1 MNKQIYTIGFTK
13 KTAEEFFE
21 LIKKNNITLI
31 IDVRLNNTSQLSG
44 FSKFP
49 DIKYFLKS
57 IAKCEYISDKNFAPL
72 EITLNRYKKNQI
84 NWDEYVK
91 EFNETMFDRDVLEYI
106 KSNYSSIIIKEN
118 ICFLCSEEKPYKC
131 HRRLVSE
138 KFKQVFDV
146 DIKHI

>member
-21 LIKKNNITLI
+21 LIKK
-31 IDVRLNNTSQLSG
+31 NNTSQLSG

-57 IAKCEYISDKNFAPL
+57 IAKCEYISDKTFAPH
-72 EITLNRYKKNQI
+72 ESTLNRYKKNQI
-84 NWDEYVK
+84 DWDDYVK

-106 KSNYSSIIIKEN
+106 KLNYSSIIIKEN
-118 ICFLCSEEKPYKC
+118 ICFLCSEDKPYKC

-138 KFKQVFDV
+138 IFKQVFDV
-146 DIKHI
+146 DSKHI